1 VLLLVGLALT
11 LALCSATAASVAG
24 GTQHVSCEAQ
34 AVECLQLLSWIAEP
48 ARFCCLSLPF
58 SAAAAAALLVVADSA
73 VLQRLRVVQT
83 ILRFLCL
90 WIRPVCLE
98 DHRKDPPW
106 RHEHRCT
113 SR

>member
-1 VLLLVGLALT
+1 VLLLVELALT

-73 VLQRLRVVQT
+73 VLQRLRVVRT

-98 DHRKDPPW
+98 DHRKDPP
-106 RHEHRCT
+106 
-113 SR
+113 